1 MPFKASASSR
11 PLLLV
16 CSAPGINV
24 IGTLIVSRERSPQFN
39 ALGLPGSASRCSVT
53 LTSMPWWNDRD
64 GEAHETIPIFA
75 RTGFK
80 YNAALLVAVVDA
92 VNSYFEDHAGPARIG
107 NDKIAAAAEHKQ
119 WKASGMR
126 NSDGFGNLRD

>member
-1 MPFKASASSR
+1 VPFKASASSR

-24 IGTLIVSRERSPQFN
+24 IGTLIVSRERSPQFS

-64 GEAHETIPIFA
+64 GEAHE
-75 RTGFK
+75 K
-80 YNAALLVAVVDA
+80 N
-92 VNSYFEDHAGPARIG
+92 EARILSRIRHTG
-107 NDKIAAAAEHKQ
+107 DGRDVIERHPDVSERDLPHCSAETHLVL
-119 WKASGMR
+119 S
-126 NSDGFGNLRD
+126 